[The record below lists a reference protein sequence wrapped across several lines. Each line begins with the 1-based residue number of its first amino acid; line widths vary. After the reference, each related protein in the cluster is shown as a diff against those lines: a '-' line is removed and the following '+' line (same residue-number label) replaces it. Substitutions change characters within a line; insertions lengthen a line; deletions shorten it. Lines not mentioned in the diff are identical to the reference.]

1 MYTVTGVATRCSDVG
16 ELCWKFVSDG
26 WEVPSENVVC
36 TVDLPVPL
44 AETISVGNNVQ
55 VWAHGPLSGTITTGG
70 DRVRATVPSVSSGE
84 YAELRVTMPSAWLLD
99 MDTVDEERLDTIL
112 QEEKGWAEE
121 TNARG
126 ASACASAPVARSVP
140 PSRLR
145 GVGFSRG
152 PTPVSSSK
160 NASFAHL
167 LLPNCRI
174 SSSPGSAPKTMR
186 AAPYLPSPTCSASP
200 TQNWPSWNT
209 VRTDDTLICMV
220 DSSLM

>member
-1 MYTVTGVATRCSDVG
+1 VTRCSDVG

-167 LLPNCRI
+167 LLTNCRI
-174 SSSPGSAPKTMR
+174 SSSGGSAPKTMR
-186 AAPYLPSPTCSASP
+186 ATPHVPSSTRSASP